1 MNKYLCVIICL
12 SSVLTACDQ
21 HSSKTEHYAVQQKKQ
36 MEADLK
42 QSMETMTEKR
52 ESMDEL

>member
-42 QSMETMTEKR
+42 QSMDTMTKKR